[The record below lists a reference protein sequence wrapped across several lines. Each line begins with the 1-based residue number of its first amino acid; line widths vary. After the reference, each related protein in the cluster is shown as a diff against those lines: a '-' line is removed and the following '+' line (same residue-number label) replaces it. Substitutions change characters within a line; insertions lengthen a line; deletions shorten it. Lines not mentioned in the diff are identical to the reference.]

1 MLNDHPAE
9 LPVYARFPI
18 RPAGGEGCWVWDQE
32 GRRYLDFYGG
42 HAVAVTGHCH
52 PRVVEAVQEQA
63 KKLLFYSN
71 AVYLEARERFFDLL
85 AEAAPGGLDKAFL
98 VNSGAEANEQAL
110 ALARRA
116 TGRSRVVVLEGGF
129 HGRTL
134 ATLAASGIEKYRKLA
149 AFSRAGRDLLG
160 FTDVC
165 PFGDEGALERLVG
178 EDTAAVFLEPVQ
190 GMGGARPA
198 GRPFLETARRLC
210 DERGAA
216 LLFDEVQCGTGRT
229 GAFTAAQLY
238 GVVPDALTLAKGIA
252 SGLPLGVV
260 LTGERLAAG
269 VGKGDLGSTFGGGP
283 LPCAAGA
290 ATLEV
295 LREERLPEKAA
306 RMGTF
311 LKKEISGLPGVK
323 EVRGEGLLLG
333 IVLDRPAGPVREA
346 LLEKH
351 AVITGSAIQPEVLR
365 LLPPLTAGMEE
376 ASLFLENLRAAL
388 KIPGSG

>member
-1 MLNDHPAE
+1 MLNSHPAE
-9 LPVYARFPI
+9 LPVYGHFPVK
-18 RPAGGEGCWVWDQE
+18 PASGEGCWILDEE

-52 PRVVEAVQEQA
+52 PAVVRALEEQA
-63 KKLLFYSN
+63 RRLLFYSN
-71 AVYLEARERFFDLL
+71 AVPLEVRERFLERL
-85 AEAAPGGLDKAFL
+85 AQAAPPGLGKAFL

-134 ATLAASGIEKYRKLA
+134 ATLAVSGIESYRKLA
-149 AFSRAGRDLLG
+149 AFSEAGRRLLEAA
-160 FTDVC
+160 DVC
-165 PFGDEGALERLVG
+165 PFGDEEALERLVG
-178 EDTAAVFLEPVQ
+178 RDTAAVLVEPVQ

-198 GRPFLETARRLC
+198 GKGFLEKARRFC

-216 LLFDEVQCGTGRT
+216 LIFDEVQCGTGRT

-238 GVVPDALTLAKGIA
+238 GVTPDALTLAKGIA
-252 SGLPLGVV
+252 SGLPLGAV
-260 LTGERLAAG
+260 LVGERLAQG
-269 VGKGDLGSTFGGGP
+269 VGKGDLGSTFGGAP

-295 LREERLPEKAA
+295 LAKEGLAEKAA
-306 RMGTF
+306 RRGRW
-311 LKKEISGLPGVK
+311 LKERISSLPGVK

-333 IVLDRPAGPVREA
+333 VVLEGPAKEVQGA
-346 LLEKH
+346 LLREGR
-351 AVITGSAIQPEVLR
+351 ILTGSAIQPEVLR
-365 LLPPLTAGMEE
+365 LLPPLTVGEE
-376 ASLFLENLRAAL
+376 ECALFLEELERVLA
-388 KIPGSG
+388 G